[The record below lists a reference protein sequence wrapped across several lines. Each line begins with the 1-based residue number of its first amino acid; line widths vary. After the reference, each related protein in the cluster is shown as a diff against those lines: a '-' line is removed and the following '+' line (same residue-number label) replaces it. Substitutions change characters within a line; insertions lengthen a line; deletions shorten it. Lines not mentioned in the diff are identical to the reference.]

1 MKIVK
6 YIVLRMLSLIAMMLC
21 GTAIMKIFAVLLKL
35 SYENIWSI
43 GFKVGFIAWLVLSVV
58 TIINKI
64 KKKQ

>member
-21 GTAIMKIFAVLLKL
+21 GTAVMKIFAVLLKL

-64 KKKQ
+64 KG

>member
-21 GTAIMKIFAVLLKL
+21 GTAVMKIFAVLLKL

>member
-6 YIVLRMLSLIAMMLC
+6 YIVLRMLSLIAMILC